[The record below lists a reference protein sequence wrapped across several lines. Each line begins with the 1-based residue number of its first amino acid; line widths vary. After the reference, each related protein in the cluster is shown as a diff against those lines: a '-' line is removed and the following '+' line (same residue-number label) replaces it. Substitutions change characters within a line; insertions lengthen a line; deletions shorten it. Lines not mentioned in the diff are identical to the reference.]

1 MNKLKNAWNKFSLT
15 SHWRIWISIPFIVIA
30 IAIIAFGAYA
40 GKYRS
45 FESGINIG
53 IDFKGGTVLTVKMG
67 DKYIGSNEGYDK
79 YLGIVK
85 DCVKSHAIADQV
97 AEYAKENEMGELTFD
112 IINPVIGYEQTSGSG
127 NDLALVVKF
136 GNISSKFD
144 DDANTLTKYRNSLI
158 VTAIADAMAE
168 EGITLYENEEIT
180 AEYIGAS
187 ASAKLLQ
194 LAVIA
199 LCVTVAIILI
209 YVIVRFEVWS
219 SLAAVISLIHD
230 VAMMF
235 CITIICHIQ
244 INTAFVSAIIT
255 IVAYSINNTIV
266 IFDRVRENNKIA
278 KQGGTPVAVR
288 LLADNSVRETTVR
301 NFNSTVTTLVMILL
315 FAAIGTSSVRE
326 FAVPVIAGL
335 VAGFYSSMFLSP
347 SLYVLMKEGWE
358 GHKSKKA
365 ASGNIKVTRS
375 KKGVEPAIK

>member
-1 MNKLKNAWNKFSLT
+1 MNKLKNAWKKFPLT
-15 SHWRIWISIPFIVIA
+15 SHWRIWVSIPFIIIA

-40 GKYRS
+40 GKYHS
-45 FESGINIG
+45 FENGVNIG

-67 DKYIGSNEGYDK
+67 DEYIGSSEGYDK

-85 DCVKSHAIADQV
+85 DCIQSHQIAEEV
-97 AEYAKENEMGELTFD
+97 VNRAKELEMGDLSFD
-112 IINPVIGYEQTSGSG
+112 VINPVIGYEQTSGSG

-144 DDANTLTKYRNSLI
+144 DGANTLTQYRNSLI
-158 VTAIADAMAE
+158 VGAIADAMAE

-187 ASAKLLQ
+187 ASAKLLN
-194 LAVIA
+194 LAAIA
-199 LCVTVAIILI
+199 LCVTVAIILV

-219 SLAAVISLIHD
+219 SLAAVIALIHD

-278 KQGGTPVAVR
+278 KQGNTVVAVKS
-288 LLADNSVRETTVR
+288 LADESVRETTVR
-301 NFNSTVTTLVMILL
+301 NFNSTITTLVMIVL
-315 FAAIGTSSVRE
+315 FAAIGTSGVRE

-347 SLYVLMKEGWE
+347 SLYVLMKESWDRR
-358 GHKSKKA
+358 KAKKA
-365 ASGNIKVTRS
+365 ASGNIKITRR